1 MKKVLYV
8 EDDSIN
14 AFVIIKLLASDF
26 NVSHVSDGESCLS
39 LVAEEQFDC
48 ILMDINLGKGKMD
61 GVETMRH
68 IKEFPSYAQTPIFA
82 LTSYAMPE
90 DEERF
95 LKDGFDCYLP
105 KPIERKVLIECIR
118 KFVDR

>member
-14 AFVIIKLLASDF
+14 AFVILKLLASDF
-26 NVSHVSDGESCLS
+26 HVAHVPDGETCLT
-39 LVAEEQFDC
+39 LLQEEKFDC

-61 GVETMRH
+61 GIEAMKKIRELT
-68 IKEFPSYAQTPIFA
+68 SYKKIPVFA

-95 LKDGFDCYLP
+95 LNDGFDFYLS
-105 KPIERKVLIECIR
+105 KPIERRVLIQHIN
-118 KFVDR
+118 KFIG

>member
-26 NVSHVSDGESCLS
+26 DVSHVADGESCLS
-39 LVAEEQFDC
+39 LVAEKQFDC

-68 IKEFPSYAQTPIFA
+68 IKEFSSYAQTPIFA

-105 KPIERKVLIECIR
+105 KPIERKVLIERIK
-118 KFVDR
+118 KFVE